1 MTQRQLEV
9 KKEQGH
15 SLEQVQNPLKNLMQ
29 DMERDLELNQ
39 NFFLCDKVNREKIF
53 LKKKMKK
60 HGSSGKSY
68 SLRKVK
74 SQNFLANISYN
85 HLKSIDF
92 NNATFIIDC
101 YTYIMLNRKPFFL
114 ERKFE
119 DKIDRE
125 FVETL

>member
-9 KKEQGH
+9 KKEQGQ

-53 LKKKMKK
+53 PKKKMKK

-74 SQNFLANISYN
+74 SQNFIGK
-85 HLKSIDF
+85 H
-92 NNATFIIDC
+92 
-101 YTYIMLNRKPFFL
+101 FL
-114 ERKFE
+114 QPPEEYRFQ
-119 DKIDRE
+119 
-125 FVETL
+125 